1 MSAAS
6 EPPAIPLAGIIA
18 RWEALAIRWGLTAEE
33 RSSLLGA
40 CEDGPVCDVSTYCH
54 GAAEERMRLHVELE
68 PVLITVLVEED
79 RIRDW
84 LRRANRQLGGGTPIE
99 VMASSPTWIRWLID
113 SLGVAA

>member
-1 MSAAS
+1 MSGAS
-6 EPPAIPLAGIIA
+6 DPAAIPLAEILA

-40 CEDGPVCDVSTYCH
+40 IEDGPVADVSTYRH
-54 GAAEERMRLHVELE
+54 GAAEARMRLHLELE
-68 PVLITVLVEED
+68 PVLVTVLVDEG

-84 LRRANRQLGGGTPIE
+84 LRRGNRQLGGGTPIE
-99 VMASSPTWIRWLID
+99 VMASSPAWIRWLID